1 VTKKNKKEI
10 TMNFIEKVFN
20 WMVMIGLGLLVGRI
34 ITLVFRL
41 MDIPF
46 TTFFK
51 DYNIISFII
60 LIIGVIGSQMMKD
73 KNK

>member
-1 VTKKNKKEI
+1 
-10 TMNFIEKVFN
+10 MNFIEKVFN

-41 MDIPF
+41 LDIPF

-51 DYNIISFII
+51 DYSIISLII
-60 LIIGVIGSQMMKD
+60 LIVGAIGSQMMKD
-73 KNK
+73 NKK